1 VTSQR
6 RGDRKAE
13 ANIEG
18 RTPNIE
24 CRGSKIQ
31 LSVEQAIYKIDI
43 MKEFD
48 GKVALVTGGGSGIG
62 RATVIAFAR
71 EGAQVV
77 IGNRNVQRG
86 EETVSMIRGAGGTAS
101 FKRTDVLVAAEIKAL
116 VDYAVKTYGRLDLAF
131 NNAGIEGDIA
141 PLIEQTEANYDAIMD
156 VNVKGVWLSMKYEIP
171 EMLKQGGGAIVNCS
185 SVAGLIGFPNVAIY
199 IASKHAVI
207 GLTKT
212 AALEYS
218 AQGIRVNA
226 VNPAVI
232 DTEMVDRL
240 AAGLSMKKDDLTPL
254 HPIGRLGRVEEV
266 AEAVL
271 WLCSGKASFVTGHSL
286 IVDGGFTAR

>member
-1 VTSQR
+1 
-6 RGDRKAE
+6 
-13 ANIEG
+13 
-18 RTPNIE
+18 
-24 CRGSKIQ
+24 
-31 LSVEQAIYKIDI
+31 

-62 RATVIAFAR
+62 RATALAFAR
-71 EGAQVV
+71 EGAQVI

-86 EETVSMIRGAGGTAS
+86 EETVSMIRDAGGTAS
-101 FKRTDVLVAAEIKAL
+101 FKKTDVLVAAEINAL
-116 VDYAVKTYGRLDLAF
+116 VDHAVTTYGRLDVAF
-131 NNAGIEGDIA
+131 NNAGIEGDVH
-141 PLIEQTEANYDAIMD
+141 PTLVEQTEANYDAVMD
-156 VNVKGVWLSMKYEIP
+156 INVKGVWLSMKYEIP
-171 EMLKQGGGAIVNCS
+171 RMLEHGGGAIVNCA
-185 SVAGLIGFPNVAIY
+185 SVAGLIGFPGIGIY

-212 AALEYS
+212 AALEFS

-226 VNPAVI
+226 VCPAVI

-240 AAGLSMKKDDLTPL
+240 AAGMNMNKDDLTPL

-271 WLCSGKASFVTGHSL
+271 WLCSGRASFVTGHSL